1 MQTET
6 VSAIRSIILAVILL
20 GLAGTG
26 LELVFVNH
34 FESSAQWV
42 PVVLI
47 CLALLV
53 LGAYGLVRAAA
64 LLRVFQAVMI
74 MFIVSGAAGIGL
86 HYQHD
91 AERAQKDFPGIQG
104 AELLRTAVSQEAPLL
119 APGAMIELG
128 ILGLAYVFRHPVLK
142 QEQDGE
148 EDPYMTVGS

>member
-6 VSAIRSIILAVILL
+6 VRAIRSIILAVILM

-26 LELVFVNH
+26 LELVFVDH
-34 FESSAQWV
+34 FESTAQWV

-53 LGAYGLVRAAA
+53 LGAYSLVGAAA

-74 MFIVSGAAGIGL
+74 MFILSGLAGIAL

-91 AERAQKDFPGIQG
+91 VEKAEKDHPGIRG
-104 AELLRTAVSQEAPLL
+104 AELIQTAVAGEAPLL

-128 ILGLAYVFRHPVLK
+128 ILGLAYVFRHPALK
-142 QEQDGE
+142 EPYTEGDQ
-148 EDPYMTVGS
+148 YMTVGG

>member
-26 LELVFVNH
+26 LELIFVNH
-34 FESSAQWV
+34 FESTAQWV

-53 LGAYGLVRAAA
+53 LGAYGLVRTAP

-74 MFIVSGAAGIGL
+74 MFIVSGLAGIGF
-86 HYQHD
+86 HYRRDLEH
-91 AERAQKDFPGIQG
+91 AAKDYPGIEG
-104 AELLRTAVSQEAPLL
+104 TELFRTAVSQEAPLL

-128 ILGLAYVFRHPVLK
+128 LLGLAYVFRHPGLK
-142 QEQDGE
+142 EPDTGE
-148 EDPYMTVGS
+148 DEYITVGR

>member
-26 LELVFVNH
+26 LELVFVDH
-34 FESSAQWV
+34 FGSTAQWV

-47 CLALLV
+47 CLAFLV
-53 LGAYGLVRAAA
+53 LGSYGLMRSAA

-74 MFIVSGAAGIGL
+74 MFIVSGLAGIAL
-86 HYQHD
+86 HYQRDVEH
-91 AERAQKDFPGIQG
+91 AEKDHPGIQG
-104 AELLRTAVSQEAPLL
+104 VERLRTAVSQEAPLL
-119 APGAMIELG
+119 APGAMVELG

-142 QEQDGE
+142 EPDAE
-148 EDPYMTVGS
+148 EDAYTTVGG